1 MPEQDI
7 FTAYLRV
14 EGVPETLVEDKMIKH
29 RIYCEGS
36 GSFCQSTLLEHLSD
50 TVGVGVKMFALSRKP
65 KTYGANI
72 GDHINLEPR

>member
-36 GSFCQSTLLEHLSD
+36 GSFRSTLLEHPSD
-50 TVGVGVKMFALSRKP
+50 TVGVGVKMFALSRQP

-72 GDHINLEPR
+72 GEYINFEPR